1 MSDESKKKNP
11 QYKGQED
18 KSRQDKISDQ
28 KPDNQDK
35 NQTEL
40 LQKLLIE
47 KESEIQV
54 YRKELFKISYQL
66 DEVMSKISTDVDAL
80 KKIHKALVPTEIPN
94 MAGFEFSRKFL
105 YGSKTGGD
113 YFDIFEHED
122 RLKFGILLSSSSGYA
137 MSALFL
143 SLVLKVSHLIEAKKG
158 LSPDKVIEK
167 ISTELKDIASSKDHA
182 HVFYGVVDRRNYTL
196 NLCVVGQIHG
206 FLQSPTEPLKLI
218 SSSSD
223 PLGPQFSPTFKSI
236 SVDLESKA
244 RLVLVSDGIT
254 KVLSIDEISKLL
266 TNQLDKLQVHDVRN
280 ELLYQCQKKTGLEN
294 PISDQ
299 TVVVMDVKDR
309 VIKLAK

>member
-1 MSDESKKKNP
+1 MSNETKKN
-11 QYKGQED
+11 KNIDNNNIAD
-18 KSRQDKISDQ
+18 KSSSTDINKE
-28 KPDNQDK
+28 K
-35 NQTEL
+35 NQLEL
-40 LQKLLIE
+40 IQKLLVE
-47 KESEIQV
+47 KESEIQI
-54 YRKELFKISYQL
+54 YRKELFKISHQL
-66 DEVMSKISTDVDAL
+66 DEVMSQISTDVDAL

-167 ISTELKDIASSKDHA
+167 INTELKDIASTKDHA

-196 NLCVVGQIHG
+196 DLCVVGQIHG
-206 FLQSPTEPLKLI
+206 FLQSPNQPLKLI
-218 SSSSD
+218 SSDSD
-223 PLGPQFSPTFKSI
+223 PLGPQFSPTFKSV

-254 KVLSIDEISKLL
+254 KVLSIYEISKLL
-266 TNQLDKLQVHDVRN
+266 TEQVHKQQVHEVRN

-294 PISDQ
+294 PINDQ

>member
-1 MSDESKKKNP
+1 
-11 QYKGQED
+11 
-18 KSRQDKISDQ
+18 
-28 KPDNQDK
+28 
-35 NQTEL
+35 
-40 LQKLLIE
+40 
-47 KESEIQV
+47 
-54 YRKELFKISYQL
+54 
-66 DEVMSKISTDVDAL
+66 
-80 KKIHKALVPTEIPN
+80 
-94 MAGFEFSRKFL
+94 
-105 YGSKTGGD
+105 
-113 YFDIFEHED
+113 
-122 RLKFGILLSSSSGYA
+122 

-167 ISTELKDIASSKDHA
+167 ISTELKDIASAKDHA

-196 NLCVVGQIHG
+196 DLCVVGQIHG

-218 SSSSD
+218 SSDSD
-223 PLGPQFSPTFKSI
+223 PLGLQFSPTFKSI

-266 TNQLDKLQVHDVRN
+266 TNQLDKQHVHDVRN
-280 ELLYQCQKKTGLEN
+280 ELLYQCQKKIGLEN